1 MRSNIHVSLEKIN
14 QQSATIRSTSSTKQN
29 KLICQL
35 RTNTRLLAPDRQT
48 TTATHPGTTATTK
61 HAVLLSTYHHLRVA
75 QLNNRRRNLYN
86 TTLEAPGT
94 QPLAMLLCGFSWR
107 SNRSHYYLLL
117 VLVMRAV
124 ATSISMCVRAYRNSI
139 NKCTTMIPTAV
150 PWGFFYSNFII
161 CFGTKYDS
169 NLEVISCQ
177 VFFINLSIH
186 QDPKSNWR
194 VPFRM

>member
-1 MRSNIHVSLEKIN
+1 MQNGRSVGAESNAQKKMTAITGGGKGRTIPVTTACISRSWKVEVCQKKNYILRSIYYILWKLKYTPAVRSNIHVSLEKIN

-117 VLVMRAV
+117 V
-124 ATSISMCVRAYRNSI
+124 
-139 NKCTTMIPTAV
+139 
-150 PWGFFYSNFII
+150 
-161 CFGTKYDS
+161 
-169 NLEVISCQ
+169 
-177 VFFINLSIH
+177 
-186 QDPKSNWR
+186 
-194 VPFRM
+194 